1 MAETKKRL
9 GRGLDSLVASTRIK
23 IMDKPTEKVEG
34 KNTYPIVNKQDTFG
48 SPLDI
53 PIAKITKNPHQPRQ
67 LWNEEELSALVES
80 IKANGLIQPILVR
93 PMGDGYQL
101 IAGERR
107 MRASQLAGKNSI
119 DAIVREATEEKM
131 LEWALI
137 ENIHR
142 ADLNSLERARAY
154 QHYIKEFSFTQQ
166 EAAQRLGEDR
176 STLANYI
183 RLLDLPADVQKMVND
198 NLLSMGHARA
208 LLSLV
213 SEQDRI
219 KYGQWVV
226 QKNWSVRELERQI
239 QNAKYDRQ
247 APEPSR
253 EKAPHIQELEQN
265 FTRQLGTKVAIKAA
279 GKKGHRG
286 KIVIEYYSLDDF
298 ERIREH
304 LLH

>member
-23 IMDKPTEKVEG
+23 LMDKPTIKSEPKSTYTTV
-34 KNTYPIVNKQDTFG
+34 NTQDTTN
-48 SPLDI
+48 SILSI
-53 PIAKITKNPHQPRQ
+53 PISKITKNPHQPRQ
-67 LWNEEELSALVES
+67 LWNEDELSALVES

-93 PMGDGYQL
+93 PLGEGYQL

-107 MRASQLAGKNSI
+107 MRASQLAGKTTI
-119 DAIVREATEEKM
+119 DAIIREASEEKM
-131 LEWALI
+131 VEWALI

-166 EAAQRLGEDR
+166 EAAERLGEDR

-198 NLLSMGHARA
+198 RLLSMGHARA
-208 LLSLV
+208 LLSLT

-219 KYGQWVV
+219 KYGQWSI

-239 QNAKYDRQ
+239 QNEKFNRQ
-247 APEPSR
+247 SPEPVR
-253 EKAPHIQELEQN
+253 EKAPHIKELEQN
-265 FTRQLGTKVAIKAA
+265 FTRQLGTKVAIKSS

-298 ERIREH
+298 ERIREQ